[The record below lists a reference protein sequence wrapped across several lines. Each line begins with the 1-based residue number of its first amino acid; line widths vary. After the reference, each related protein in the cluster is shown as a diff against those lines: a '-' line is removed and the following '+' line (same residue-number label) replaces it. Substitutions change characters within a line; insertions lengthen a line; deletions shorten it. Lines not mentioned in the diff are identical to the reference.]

1 MERKKET
8 DRYKE
13 GKEDRRKEGFS
24 TFAEK
29 EIARNVKSG
38 FLL

>member
-1 MERKKET
+1 MERKKVT
-8 DRYKE
+8 DGYKE
-13 GKEDRRKEGFS
+13 GEEDRQLEGFS

>member
-13 GKEDRRKEGFS
+13 GEEERQKEGFS